1 MAAAAVAKSALDES
15 SSLEAEEK
23 LLALEA
29 AGVPDEA
36 AGRTD
41 DPMARDDDRN
51 GVSVEG
57 SADRPRCLRLPD
69 ACGETSIRV
78 HPSVGDSLE
87 LGEDTLLEGG
97 KGAQI
102 DGKVELVAPAFEIF
116 VELAA
121 GFVHGP
127 RRAQH
132 ADPVLTGKALDL
144 LLWIGIEGDLAEAA
158 LGCGDEKR
166 ADRGVGQ
173 VVGDVEQGLGGCPV
187 AEGEVGLGGN
197 GHVILLRSRRTPDEA
212 A

>member
-1 MAAAAVAKSALDES
+1 
-15 SSLEAEEK
+15 
-23 LLALEA
+23 
-29 AGVPDEA
+29 
-36 AGRTD
+36 
-41 DPMARDDDRN
+41 MARDDDRN
-51 GVSVEG
+51 RVSVEG
-57 SADRPRCLRLPD
+57 TADRPRRLRLPD
-69 ACGETSIRV
+69 ARGEAAVRV
-78 HPSVGDSLE
+78 HAPVGDALE

-97 KGAQI
+97 QGAQI
-102 DGKVELVAPAFEIF
+102 DREVELVAPAFEVF

-132 ADPVLTGKALDL
+132 ADAVLAGKALDL
-144 LLWIGIEGDLAEAA
+144 LLRIGIEGDLAEAA
-158 LGCGDEKR
+158 LGRGDEKR